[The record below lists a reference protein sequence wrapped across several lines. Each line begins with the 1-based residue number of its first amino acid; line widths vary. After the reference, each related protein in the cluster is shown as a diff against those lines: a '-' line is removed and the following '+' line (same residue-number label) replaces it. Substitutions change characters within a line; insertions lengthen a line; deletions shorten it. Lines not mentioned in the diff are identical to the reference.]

1 MGREIDKEMLKC
13 WKEIS
18 ESLKKL
24 VREMKIHNVNYKP
37 QDAEAVVETFQGPTG
52 EPEMVIIKKK

>member
-1 MGREIDKEMLKC
+1 
-13 WKEIS
+13 
-18 ESLKKL
+18 
-24 VREMKIHNVNYKP
+24 MKIHNVNYKP